1 MEKNYQVVFTGKS
14 QVELQEVPMPE
25 PKKNEVL
32 IKTIVSQ
39 ISTGTELTM
48 LEANVDDDSPWH
60 ENIVF
65 PNYPGYS
72 NVGEIVAVG
81 EGVDASLIGKKTLT
95 LCPHAKY
102 ATEDVTGLNFSLVP
116 DGVKADDAVFGVI
129 AQIALASIR
138 CAKIRPGEVV
148 AVFGAGLIGQLVA
161 RHAKIAGALEVI
173 VADVSDHRL
182 SMVPNES
189 SYTTLN
195 TKGLS
200 LEQINDFIRERN
212 EGRLA
217 DIVFETTG
225 FQGLMDTEL
234 RCVANNGKVIVT
246 SSPKGKSTVDFDYCN
261 RRGISIICAHNGA
274 MHTDAPTN
282 LDRWTRK
289 ADSEYFMQLVKKG
302 QIKVDNMITHKESY
316 KKAVDMY
323 NMLMADRT
331 KALAVHLCWED

>member
-102 ATEDVTGLNFSLVP
+102 ATEDVTGLNFRLVP
-116 DGVKADDAVFGVI
+116 NGVKADDAVFGVI

>member
-102 ATEDVTGLNFSLVP
+102 ATEDVTGINFSLVP